1 MSEFKNLTLDVADQI
16 AVLAISRPAALNAL
30 NSETLDE
37 LNVALTEIEARDD
50 VKVLIL
56 TGGPDKKGNEF
67 KSFVAGADISEMVNF
82 TAPQARAFGIKASE
96 PFFKLM
102 NMRQVTIAAVNGFAL
117 GGGCEI
123 SMACD
128 IRIASENAI
137 FGQPETGLG
146 IIPGFGGTQRLARID
161 GVGKAKE
168 MIYTAFNIKAEEAYR
183 IGLANKVVPQA
194 ELLDTCKA
202 MAEKIMSKGSY
213 AISLAKEAINT
224 GTETD
229 LSSGLTLE
237 ADLFG
242 LAFSTD
248 DKKEGMTAFLEKRKA
263 NLTDF

>member
-146 IIPGFGGTQRLARID
+146 IIPGFGGTQRLARL
-161 GVGKAKE
+161 VGMGRAKE
-168 MIYTAFNIKAEEAYR
+168 MIFTCDNVDAAEAYR
-183 IGLANKVVPQA
+183 IGLVNKVVAQLRLW
-194 ELLDTCKA
+194 LLRSSLREATQSQLQRLLSTTD
-202 MAEKIMSKGSY
+202 MIW
-213 AISLAKEAINT
+213 ISR
-224 GTETD
+224 
-229 LSSGLTLE
+229 TL
-237 ADLFG
+237 LRWKQTS
-242 LAFSTD
+242 LV
-248 DKKEGMTAFLEKRKA
+248 L
-263 NLTDF
+263 

>member
-117 GGGCEI
+117 GGGSEI
-123 SMACD
+123 LWHV
-128 IRIASENAI
+128 ISES
-137 FGQPETGLG
+137 LLR
-146 IIPGFGGTQRLARID
+146 TQFSDSLRQDL
-161 GVGKAKE
+161 E
-168 MIYTAFNIKAEEAYR
+168 
-183 IGLANKVVPQA
+183 
-194 ELLDTCKA
+194 
-202 MAEKIMSKGSY
+202 S
-213 AISLAKEAINT
+213 SLALVVHR
-224 GTETD
+224 D
-229 LSSGLTLE
+229 LLV
-237 ADLFG
+237 
-242 LAFSTD
+242 
-248 DKKEGMTAFLEKRKA
+248 
-263 NLTDF
+263 